1 MVVVATFNTKK
12 NGVSGTPIQG
22 SASGSLQGGS
32 TKSVQGTVPVIQGSS
47 PNLQP
52 AVNPMNYRAVDAPAD
67 ATAVAAPSVADLA
80 ARAAAAR
87 TNELRGQVR
96 GYQGDVDSI
105 YNQLFSDLDLL
116 IQSRAGEIDRTAGD
130 SINKLTEKYTGA
142 IPGIES
148 SYAALGAGDSTDS
161 TYAKVDAKK
170 GYEDSLEDVGEQK
183 AKDQATLGSY
193 DETTRANFGADRDAL
208 ARIFARLDETDN
220 DQDLVDARNAVETKL
235 GTARASKASL
245 MTDEGLKGKIKGAT
259 DSSSRVGS
267 IQSSLDNVLNS
278 TLSGAVKQ
286 AAIAAAGTSAGLTD
300 EEKNQIKANNAFIS

>member
-22 SASGSLQGGS
+22 SGSGSLQGGS
-32 TKSVQGTVPVIQGSS
+32 TKSVQGSIPVIQGSS

-52 AVNPMNYRAVDAPAD
+52 AVNPMNYRAVDAPAAKEVPVVD
-67 ATAVAAPSVADLA
+67 PAVLA
-80 ARAAAAR
+80 AQAAAAR

-130 SINKLTEKYTGA
+130 SINKLTEQYTGA

-220 DQDLVDARNAVETKL
+220 DQDLIDARNAVETKL